1 FSREARARFLKFAVS
16 SDARWQGN
24 FRDLN
29 GAVTRMATLAPG
41 GRIST
46 QVVEEEIER
55 LRSTWSAPELNDGA
69 ESLEELLSA
78 KELEEI
84 DLFDRLQLAAVIK
97 VCRECRTL
105 SESGRALFGSSRG
118 RKKTANDADRL
129 RKYLGRFGLNWDQLK
144 T

>member
-1 FSREARARFLKFAVS
+1 LKFAIS

-55 LRSTWSAPELNDGA
+55 LRSTWVAPKSPGSPGSNDGDR
-69 ESLEELLSA
+69 SLEELLGA
-78 KELEEI
+78 EELEEI

-105 SESGRALFGSSRG
+105 SEAGRSLFGSSRER
-118 RKKTANDADRL
+118 RKTSNDADRL
-129 RKYLGRFGLNWDQLK
+129 RKYLARFRLSWDQLK

>member
-1 FSREARARFLKFAVS
+1 LKFAVAPDS
-16 SDARWQGN
+16 RWQGN

-55 LRSTWSAPELNDGA
+55 LRSTWGATRATVLNDGDQ
-69 ESLEELLSA
+69 SIEELLGTDA
-78 KELEEI
+78 LEET

-105 SESGRALFGSSRG
+105 SEAGRTLFGSSRE
-118 RKKTANDADRL
+118 RKKTSNDADRL
-129 RKYLGRFGLNWDQLK
+129 RKYLTRFGLSWDWLVSK
-144 T
+144 SRN